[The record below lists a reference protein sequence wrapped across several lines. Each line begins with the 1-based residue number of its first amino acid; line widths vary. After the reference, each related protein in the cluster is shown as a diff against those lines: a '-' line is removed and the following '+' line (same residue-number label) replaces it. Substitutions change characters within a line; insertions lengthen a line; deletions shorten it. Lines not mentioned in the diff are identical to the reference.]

1 MYSSF
6 GVNLDKQYSSLSRRT
21 KIPKIRHREC
31 EDDCE
36 CHMSEKYFKEMNGA
50 VDYLKDKLKDFKN
63 SVSMEMGMDEDNINI
78 SCCSHDYCI
87 SKKHLALI
95 GVGTLAFVLGVKA
108 MKNHR

>member
-1 MYSSF
+1 MNERHVNNKKLIIGFIVSKDSTLVIF
-6 GVNLDKQYSSLSRRT
+6 GINCERIS
-21 KIPKIRHREC
+21 PKIRHREC

-95 GVGTLAFVLGVKA
+95 GVG
-108 MKNHR
+108 